1 MRAGKDPLLR
11 WKPTGLAARLF
22 VFFLL
27 LIVTMGAGTVGFL
40 TMTGFFSAK
49 TEEHRKAIASELAQ
63 TSQKMEKQFGDIS
76 IQALRLARHLSES
89 IERRLAEKKL
99 STDDLRVQPGLLEE
113 ILNGE
118 YEPLFFA
125 LERAKTSGAFL
136 VLNATASR
144 RAQEARVFRA
154 GFFFKNWEPNT
165 LSMSSAILYLRGIS
179 RIGQKHGM
187 VLDAQWAMEFDIE
200 DEPYYNLPQK
210 AVRENPAFLPR
221 LYYWQSALPLKG
233 TDYRG
238 MLCSAP
244 LVDSR
249 GNTFGVCGFEVDD
262 AFFKFSYM
270 PANSDYN
277 NIFCVLAPM
286 SKRTLDV
293 SHALFSWRYTTAVGP
308 RLGREMEISAPKKN
322 FSTYVQDN
330 GEVFVGLH
338 VQINLY
344 AQDSPFAADKYA
356 LALLVPEAEFDAL
369 SAAGNRGLMSFLLLL
384 LGVGI
389 ALSFTLSKWYTRP
402 ILKGFDTI
410 RNVYG
415 QEPGG
420 EVFSSDIRVNIPEI
434 DDLME
439 FLFSQSESMSAK
451 TQGAL
456 APNPETRGLF
466 SKDAETL
473 TTTEK
478 NVLDLYLEGRS
489 AKEIAEILNLSVNTI
504 KTHNRHI
511 FIKLNVSS
519 RNELLALAREMRKHK
534 S

>member
-1 MRAGKDPLLR
+1 
-11 WKPTGLAARLF
+11 
-22 VFFLL
+22 
-27 LIVTMGAGTVGFL
+27 
-40 TMTGFFSAK
+40 
-49 TEEHRKAIASELAQ
+49 
-63 TSQKMEKQFGDIS
+63 
-76 IQALRLARHLSES
+76 
-89 IERRLAEKKL
+89 
-99 STDDLRVQPGLLEE
+99 
-113 ILNGE
+113 
-118 YEPLFFA
+118 
-125 LERAKTSGAFL
+125 
-136 VLNATASR
+136 
-144 RAQEARVFRA
+144 
-154 GFFFKNWEPNT
+154 
-165 LSMSSAILYLRGIS
+165 
-179 RIGQKHGM
+179 M

-200 DEPYYNLPQK
+200 DEPYYNFPQK
-210 AVRENPAFLPR
+210 AVRENHAFLPR

-244 LVDSR
+244 LVDSH

-308 RLGREMEISAPKKN
+308 RLGREMEVSAPKKN

-330 GEVFVGLH
+330 GDVFVGLH
-338 VQINLY
+338 TLLNLY

-356 LALLVPEAEFDAL
+356 LALLVPEAEFDAQ
-369 SAAGNRGLMSFLLLL
+369 SAVDNRKLMSFLLFL
-384 LGVGI
+384 LGVGM
-389 ALSFTLSKWYTRP
+389 AFSFALSKWYTRP

-420 EVFSSDIRVNIPEI
+420 GIIGSDVRVNIPEI

-439 FLFSQSESMSAK
+439 FLFSQSESAGASAK
-451 TQGAL
+451 IQVVQAD
-456 APNPETRGLF
+456 NQETRSSF
-466 SKDAETL
+466 SKDVETL

-489 AKEIAEILNLSVNTI
+489 AKEIAETLNLSVNTI

-519 RNELLALAREMRKHK
+519 RNELLALARELREGKVSNK
-534 S
+534 SSG